1 MHTEKL
7 EASLELQKT
16 NVSTTITLKHWR
28 NNDTANKHANGK
40 QTVSQTARK
49 RYPNN
54 IVNKDNTVNIEKGDY
69 VIFPKGLQCVWEV
82 HKSIKKHYM
91 FK

>member
-1 MHTEKL
+1 MQITILKNKNISEYQSWAIWTC
-7 EASLELQKT
+7 EP
-16 NVSTTITLKHWR
+16 STFDWSYEQEEHCFIISGSVTVTI
-28 NNDTANKHANGK
+28 
-40 QTVSQTARK
+40 
-49 RYPNN
+49 PN
-54 IVNKDNTVNIEKGDY
+54 NTVNIEKGDY